1 MSQTPALPSFLAT
14 SLGFLLAKLSQ
25 RLVRQAEDDLSG
37 LGLQTKQVGV
47 LTMIADSGP
56 KSQKE
61 IGDRLEIDRTTMVSL
76 VDGLERDE
84 LVARKPDP
92 FDRRAFLVTLTPK
105 GKRALGKAHEIV
117 IATEQ
122 KFLLKLGDGERK
134 QLLTLLTTLFKG
146 DDR

>member
-1 MSQTPALPSFLAT
+1 MSQDPELPNFLAT
-14 SLGFLLAKLSQ
+14 SLGFLLGKLSQ
-25 RLVRQAEDDLSG
+25 RLVRQAEDALSG
-37 LGLQTKQVGV
+37 LGLQAKQVGV
-47 LTMIADSGP
+47 LTLIADSGP

-76 VDGLERDE
+76 LDSLERDE

-92 FDRRAFLVTLTPK
+92 FDRRAFLVTLTAK

-122 KFLLKLGDGERK
+122 KFLLRLSDGERR
-134 QLLTLLTTLFKG
+134 QLLILLTTLFNG